1 MDLVE
6 EYYKKALSEIE
17 KGVSINKLYQILYE
31 FEKNEEYKACAG
43 ILKAINPPAAIMAIN
58 NTYFNFF
65 SNLYND
71 DSPFL
76 LANFSANSGNDTIEI
91 PILVASDKKKAKL

>member
-43 ILKAINPPAAIMAIN
+43 ILKAI
-58 NTYFNFF
+58 
-65 SNLYND
+65 
-71 DSPFL
+71 
-76 LANFSANSGNDTIEI
+76 
-91 PILVASDKKKAKL
+91 KKRTKSVNRL

>member
-1 MDLVE
+1 MTFCQINYIGIIFGYLILKDFMDLVE

-43 ILKAINPPAAIMAIN
+43 ILKAI
-58 NTYFNFF
+58 
-65 SNLYND
+65 
-71 DSPFL
+71 
-76 LANFSANSGNDTIEI
+76 
-91 PILVASDKKKAKL
+91 KKKNEISQ

>member
-17 KGVSINKLYQILYE
+17 KGVSINKLYQALYE

-43 ILKAINPPAAIMAIN
+43 ILKAI
-58 NTYFNFF
+58 
-65 SNLYND
+65 
-71 DSPFL
+71 
-76 LANFSANSGNDTIEI
+76 
-91 PILVASDKKKAKL
+91 KKKNEISQ